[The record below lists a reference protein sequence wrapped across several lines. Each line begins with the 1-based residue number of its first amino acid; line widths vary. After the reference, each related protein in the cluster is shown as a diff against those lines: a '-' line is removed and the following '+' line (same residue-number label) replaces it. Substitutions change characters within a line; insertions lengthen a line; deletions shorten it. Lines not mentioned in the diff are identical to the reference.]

1 MFNFTRFV
9 KTYQILSEALVNK
22 HSSHIEDLIFS
33 RGKQGVED
41 AIQGLKYVV
50 KTIGEQ
56 SVRGSVSTKIDG
68 CIDENT
74 RVVTMRGPKMIKEL
88 TNDDFVKVYDK
99 VSDSY
104 RYCNNTQPRITGRS
118 KKWVKI
124 HTNNNGFLICTEDHK
139 CLTGRRDWI
148 EAQKMEG
155 RSFYCPE
162 MNNKRLPVERVEK
175 LDGKRDQWDLTT
187 SAANF
192 VIVVGSN
199 EVVIHN
205 SPAVFFGNSNKGFF
219 VASKGIFNKTPKI
232 NYTEADIE
240 ANHSGG
246 LADTLKVA
254 LQWLKKVVPNTK
266 DKVYQ
271 GDILFTKDTIK
282 HFQHNGKDLI
292 GFHPNTIIYTVE
304 KDSDIGKTI
313 QNSEIGLAVHTEYEW
328 NGEDPSTLKVS
339 RFGISD
345 DIFKDNSKVFII
357 DTISNLNPKQPLQ
370 FSSEQ
375 YDKINSTL
383 KQIEKLA
390 ATVTWAIFDQD
401 AQLGQYLETFV
412 NTYIR
417 ANKPYPSPDEMTE
430 QFFDWIEQK
439 VADEKGKLKTEKGK
453 ARVDQRYASVR
464 DLKKDSIQI
473 ETMMKIFKLFSE
485 VKLMI
490 IRKLNEMSLY
500 NNFVMKSNGDLV
512 GTGEEG
518 FVITQTNAKGAKLV
532 DRFEFSKNNFASDI
546 VKSWQHARD

>member
-9 KTYQILSEALVNK
+9 ETYQILSEALVNK

-99 VSDSY
+99 ASDSY

-139 CLTGRRDWI
+139 CLTGRRDWV

-162 MNNKRLPVERVEK
+162 LNNKRLPVERVEK

-199 EVVIHN
+199 EVVVHN

-254 LQWLKKVVPNTK
+254 LQWLKNVVPNTK

-370 FSSEQ
+370 FSSDQ
-375 YDKINSTL
+375 YDKINSNL

>member
-162 MNNKRLPVERVEK
+162 MNNKRLLVERVEK

-199 EVVIHN
+199 EVVVHN

-232 NYTEADIE
+232 NYTETDIE
-240 ANHSGG
+240 TNHSGG

>member
-99 VSDSY
+99 ASDSY

-139 CLTGRRDWI
+139 CLTGRRDWV

-162 MNNKRLPVERVEK
+162 LNNKRLPVERVEK

-199 EVVIHN
+199 EVVVHN

-254 LQWLKKVVPNTK
+254 LQWLKNVVPNTK

-339 RFGISD
+339 HFGISD

-370 FSSEQ
+370 FSSDQ
-375 YDKINSTL
+375 YDKINSNL

-390 ATVTWAIFDQD
+390 ATVTWAIFNQD

>member
-139 CLTGRRDWI
+139 CLSGRRDWV

-162 MNNKRLPVERVEK
+162 LNNKRLPVERVEK

-199 EVVIHN
+199 EVVVHN
-205 SPAVFFGNSNKGFF
+205 SPAVFFGNSSKGFF

-232 NYTEADIE
+232 NYTETDIE
-240 ANHSGG
+240 TNHSGG

>member
-9 KTYQILSEALVNK
+9 ETYQILSEALVNK

-99 VSDSY
+99 ASDSY

-139 CLTGRRDWI
+139 CLTGRRDWV

-162 MNNKRLPVERVEK
+162 LNNKRLPVERVEK

-199 EVVIHN
+199 EVVVHN

-370 FSSEQ
+370 FSSDQ

>member
-162 MNNKRLPVERVEK
+162 LNNKRLPVERVEK

-199 EVVIHN
+199 EVVVHN
-205 SPAVFFGNSNKGFF
+205 SPAVFFGNSSKGFF

-232 NYTEADIE
+232 NYTETDIE
-240 ANHSGG
+240 TNHSGG

>member
-254 LQWLKKVVPNTK
+254 LQWLKNVVPNTK

-357 DTISNLNPKQPLQ
+357 DTISNLSPKQPLQ

>member
-9 KTYQILSEALVNK
+9 ETYQILSEALVNK

-74 RVVTMRGPKMIKEL
+74 RVVTMHGPKMIKEL

-99 VSDSY
+99 ASDSY

-139 CLTGRRDWI
+139 CLSGRRDWV

-162 MNNKRLPVERVEK
+162 LNNKRLPVERVEK

-199 EVVIHN
+199 EVVVHN

-232 NYTEADIE
+232 NYTEVDIE

-254 LQWLKKVVPNTK
+254 LQWLKNVVPNTK

-370 FSSEQ
+370 FSSDQ
-375 YDKINSTL
+375 YDKINSNL

>member
-33 RGKQGVED
+33 RGKHGVED

-99 VSDSY
+99 ASDSY

-139 CLTGRRDWI
+139 CLTGRRDWV

-162 MNNKRLPVERVEK
+162 LNNKRLPVERVEK

-199 EVVIHN
+199 EVVVHN

-254 LQWLKKVVPNTK
+254 LQWLKNVVPNTK

-370 FSSEQ
+370 FSSDQ
-375 YDKINSTL
+375 YDKINSNL

>member
-99 VSDSY
+99 ASDSY

-139 CLTGRRDWI
+139 CLSGRRDWV

-162 MNNKRLPVERVEK
+162 LNNKRLPVERVEK

-199 EVVIHN
+199 EVVVHN

-254 LQWLKKVVPNTK
+254 LQWLKNVVPNTK

-370 FSSEQ
+370 FSSDQ
-375 YDKINSTL
+375 YDKINSNL

-417 ANKPYPSPDEMTE
+417 TNKPYPSPLEMTE

-546 VKSWQHARD
+546 IKSWQHARD

>member
-199 EVVIHN
+199 EVVVHN
-205 SPAVFFGNSNKGFF
+205 SPAVFFGNSSKGFF

-375 YDKINSTL
+375 YDKINSNL

>member
-99 VSDSY
+99 ASDSY

-162 MNNKRLPVERVEK
+162 MNNKRLLVERVEK

-205 SPAVFFGNSNKGFF
+205 SPAVFFGNSSKGFF

-232 NYTEADIE
+232 NYTETDIE
-240 ANHSGG
+240 TNHSGG

-375 YDKINSTL
+375 YDKINSNL

>member
-9 KTYQILSEALVNK
+9 ETYQILSEALVNK

-99 VSDSY
+99 ASDSY

-162 MNNKRLPVERVEK
+162 LNNKRLPVERVEK

-199 EVVIHN
+199 EVVVHN

-254 LQWLKKVVPNTK
+254 LQWLKNVVPNTK

-370 FSSEQ
+370 FSSDQ
-375 YDKINSTL
+375 YDKINSNL

-464 DLKKDSIQI
+464 DLKKDSKQI

>member
-99 VSDSY
+99 ASDSY

-139 CLTGRRDWI
+139 CLSGRRDWV

-162 MNNKRLPVERVEK
+162 LNNKQLPVERVEK

-199 EVVIHN
+199 EVVVHN
-205 SPAVFFGNSNKGFF
+205 SPAVFFGNSSKGFF

-254 LQWLKKVVPNTK
+254 LQWLKNVVPNTK

-370 FSSEQ
+370 FSSDQ
-375 YDKINSTL
+375 YDKINSNL

-417 ANKPYPSPDEMTE
+417 TNKPYPSPDEMTE

>member
-99 VSDSY
+99 ASDSY

-139 CLTGRRDWI
+139 CLSGRRDWV

-199 EVVIHN
+199 EVVVHN

-254 LQWLKKVVPNTK
+254 LQWLKNVVPNTK

-464 DLKKDSIQI
+464 DLKKDSKQI

>member
-139 CLTGRRDWI
+139 CLTGRRNWI

-162 MNNKRLPVERVEK
+162 MNNKRLLVERVEK

-199 EVVIHN
+199 EVVVHN
-205 SPAVFFGNSNKGFF
+205 SPAVFFGNSSKGFF

-232 NYTEADIE
+232 NYTETDIE
-240 ANHSGG
+240 TNHSGG

>member
-199 EVVIHN
+199 EVVVHN
-205 SPAVFFGNSNKGFF
+205 SPAVFFGNSSKGFF

-232 NYTEADIE
+232 NYTETDIE
-240 ANHSGG
+240 TNHSGG

>member
-162 MNNKRLPVERVEK
+162 MNNKRLLVERVEK

-199 EVVIHN
+199 EVVVHN
-205 SPAVFFGNSNKGFF
+205 SPAVFFGNSSKGFF

-232 NYTEADIE
+232 NYTETDIE
-240 ANHSGG
+240 TNHSGG

-512 GTGEEG
+512 GAGEEG

>member
-99 VSDSY
+99 ASDSY

-162 MNNKRLPVERVEK
+162 MNNKRLLVKRVEK

-199 EVVIHN
+199 EVVVHN
-205 SPAVFFGNSNKGFF
+205 SPAVFFGNSSKGFF

-232 NYTEADIE
+232 NYTETDIE
-240 ANHSGG
+240 TNHSGG

>member
-56 SVRGSVSTKIDG
+56 SVRGSISTKIDG

-162 MNNKRLPVERVEK
+162 LNNKRLPVERVEK

-199 EVVIHN
+199 EVVVHN

-232 NYTEADIE
+232 NYTETDIE
-240 ANHSGG
+240 TNHSGG

-254 LQWLKKVVPNTK
+254 LQWLKNVVPNTK

-370 FSSEQ
+370 FSSDQ
-375 YDKINSTL
+375 YDKINSNL

-490 IRKLNEMSLY
+490 IHKLNEMSLY

>member
-162 MNNKRLPVERVEK
+162 LNNKQLPVERVEK

-205 SPAVFFGNSNKGFF
+205 SPAVFFGNSSKGFF

-232 NYTEADIE
+232 NYTETDIE
-240 ANHSGG
+240 TNHSGG

>member
-9 KTYQILSEALVNK
+9 ETYQILSEALVNK

-99 VSDSY
+99 ASDSY

-139 CLTGRRDWI
+139 CLSGRRDWV

-162 MNNKRLPVERVEK
+162 LNNKRLPVERVEK

-199 EVVIHN
+199 EVVVHN

-370 FSSEQ
+370 FSSDQ
-375 YDKINSTL
+375 YDKINSNL

-390 ATVTWAIFDQD
+390 ATVTWAIFEQD

>member
-74 RVVTMRGPKMIKEL
+74 RVVTTRGPKMIKEL

-199 EVVIHN
+199 EVVVHN
-205 SPAVFFGNSNKGFF
+205 SPAVFFGNSSKGFF

-232 NYTEADIE
+232 NYTETDIE
-240 ANHSGG
+240 TNHSGG

-417 ANKPYPSPDEMTE
+417 ANKLYPSPDEMTE

>member
-99 VSDSY
+99 ASDSY

-162 MNNKRLPVERVEK
+162 MNNKRLLVERVEK

-199 EVVIHN
+199 EVVVHN
-205 SPAVFFGNSNKGFF
+205 SPAVFFGNSSKGFF

-232 NYTEADIE
+232 NYTETDIE
-240 ANHSGG
+240 TNHSGG

-375 YDKINSTL
+375 YDKINSNL

>member
-9 KTYQILSEALVNK
+9 ETYQILSEALVNK

-99 VSDSY
+99 ASDSY

-139 CLTGRRDWI
+139 CLTGRRDWV

-162 MNNKRLPVERVEK
+162 LNNKRLPVERVEK

-199 EVVIHN
+199 EVVVHN

-254 LQWLKKVVPNTK
+254 LQWLKNVVPNTK

-370 FSSEQ
+370 FSSDQ
-375 YDKINSTL
+375 YDKINSNL

-464 DLKKDSIQI
+464 DLKKNSIQI
-473 ETMMKIFKLFSE
+473 ETMMKIFKLFS
-485 VKLMI
+485 
-490 IRKLNEMSLY
+490 
-500 NNFVMKSNGDLV
+500 
-512 GTGEEG
+512 
-518 FVITQTNAKGAKLV
+518 
-532 DRFEFSKNNFASDI
+532 DR
-546 VKSWQHARD
+546 KSWIII

>member
-99 VSDSY
+99 ASDSY

-162 MNNKRLPVERVEK
+162 LNNKRLPVERVEK

-192 VIVVGSN
+192 VIVVSSN
-199 EVVIHN
+199 EVVVHN

-254 LQWLKKVVPNTK
+254 LQWLKNVVPNTK

-370 FSSEQ
+370 FSSDQ
-375 YDKINSTL
+375 YDP
-383 KQIEKLA
+383 Q
-390 ATVTWAIFDQD
+390 
-401 AQLGQYLETFV
+401 
-412 NTYIR
+412 
-417 ANKPYPSPDEMTE
+417 AN
-430 QFFDWIEQK
+430 
-439 VADEKGKLKTEKGK
+439 
-453 ARVDQRYASVR
+453 
-464 DLKKDSIQI
+464 
-473 ETMMKIFKLFSE
+473 
-485 VKLMI
+485 
-490 IRKLNEMSLY
+490 
-500 NNFVMKSNGDLV
+500 
-512 GTGEEG
+512 
-518 FVITQTNAKGAKLV
+518 
-532 DRFEFSKNNFASDI
+532 
-546 VKSWQHARD
+546 

>member
-9 KTYQILSEALVNK
+9 ETYQILSEALVNK

-99 VSDSY
+99 ALDSY

-139 CLTGRRDWI
+139 CLSGRRDWV
-148 EAQKMEG
+148 EAQKMKG

-162 MNNKRLPVERVEK
+162 MNNKRLLVERVEK

-205 SPAVFFGNSNKGFF
+205 SPAVFFGNSSKGFF

-232 NYTEADIE
+232 NYTETDIE
-240 ANHSGG
+240 TNHSGG

>member
-9 KTYQILSEALVNK
+9 ETYQILSEALVNK

-99 VSDSY
+99 ASDSY

-139 CLTGRRDWI
+139 CLTGRRDWV

-162 MNNKRLPVERVEK
+162 LNNKQLPVERVEK

-199 EVVIHN
+199 EVVVHN

-254 LQWLKKVVPNTK
+254 LQWLKNVVPNTK

-370 FSSEQ
+370 FSSDQ
-375 YDKINSTL
+375 YDKINSNL

-490 IRKLNEMSLY
+490 IHKLNEMSLY

>member
-99 VSDSY
+99 ASDSY

-199 EVVIHN
+199 EVVVHN

-254 LQWLKKVVPNTK
+254 LQWLKNVVPNTK

-546 VKSWQHARD
+546 VKSWQHAHD

>member
-99 VSDSY
+99 ASDSY

-199 EVVIHN
+199 EVVVHN

-254 LQWLKKVVPNTK
+254 LQWLKNVVPNTK

-375 YDKINSTL
+375 YDKINSNL

>member
-162 MNNKRLPVERVEK
+162 MNNKRLLVERVEK

-205 SPAVFFGNSNKGFF
+205 SPAVFFGNSSKGFF

-232 NYTEADIE
+232 NYTETDIE
-240 ANHSGG
+240 TNHSGG

>member
-1 MFNFTRFV
+1 MFNFTRFA

-99 VSDSY
+99 ASDSY

-199 EVVIHN
+199 EVVVHN

-254 LQWLKKVVPNTK
+254 LQWLKNVVPNTK

-464 DLKKDSIQI
+464 DLKKDSKQI

>member
-99 VSDSY
+99 ASDSY

-139 CLTGRRDWI
+139 CLSGRRDWV

-162 MNNKRLPVERVEK
+162 LNNKRLPVERVEK

-199 EVVIHN
+199 EVVVHN

-254 LQWLKKVVPNTK
+254 LQWLKNVVPNTK

-370 FSSEQ
+370 FSSDQ
-375 YDKINSTL
+375 YDKINSNL

>member
-9 KTYQILSEALVNK
+9 ETYQILSEALVNK

-99 VSDSY
+99 ASDSY

-139 CLTGRRDWI
+139 CLSGRRDWV

-162 MNNKRLPVERVEK
+162 LNNKRLPVERVEK

-199 EVVIHN
+199 EVVVHN

-219 VASKGIFNKTPKI
+219 VASKGIFNKIPKI
-232 NYTEADIE
+232 NYTETDIE
-240 ANHSGG
+240 TNHSGG

-370 FSSEQ
+370 FSSDQ
-375 YDKINSTL
+375 YDKINSNL

>member
-162 MNNKRLPVERVEK
+162 MNNKRLLVERVEK

-205 SPAVFFGNSNKGFF
+205 SPAVFFGNSSKGFF

-232 NYTEADIE
+232 NYTETDIE
-240 ANHSGG
+240 TNHSGG

-345 DIFKDNSKVFII
+345 NIFKDNSKVFII

-390 ATVTWAIFDQD
+390 ATVTWAIFNQD

>member
-68 CIDENT
+68 CIDKNT

-99 VSDSY
+99 ASDSY

-139 CLTGRRDWI
+139 CLSGRRDWV

-162 MNNKRLPVERVEK
+162 LNNKRLPVERVEK

-199 EVVIHN
+199 EVVVHN

-254 LQWLKKVVPNTK
+254 LQWLKNVVPNTK

-370 FSSEQ
+370 FSSDQ
-375 YDKINSTL
+375 YDKINSNL

-546 VKSWQHARD
+546 IKSWQHARD

>member
-139 CLTGRRDWI
+139 CLTGGRDWI

-162 MNNKRLPVERVEK
+162 MNNKRLLVERVEK

-192 VIVVGSN
+192 AIVVGSN

-205 SPAVFFGNSNKGFF
+205 SPAVFFGNSSKGFF

-232 NYTEADIE
+232 NYTETDIE
-240 ANHSGG
+240 TNHSGG

-390 ATVTWAIFDQD
+390 ATVTWAIFNQD

>member
-9 KTYQILSEALVNK
+9 ETYQILSEALVNK

-162 MNNKRLPVERVEK
+162 MNNKRLLVERVEK

-199 EVVIHN
+199 EVVVHN

-232 NYTEADIE
+232 NYTETDIE
-240 ANHSGG
+240 TNHSGG

-254 LQWLKKVVPNTK
+254 LQWLKNVVPNTK

-370 FSSEQ
+370 FSSDQ
-375 YDKINSTL
+375 YDKINSNL

-464 DLKKDSIQI
+464 DMKKDSIQI

-490 IRKLNEMSLY
+490 IHKLNEMSLY

>member
-99 VSDSY
+99 ASDSY

-199 EVVIHN
+199 EVVVHN

-254 LQWLKKVVPNTK
+254 LQWLKNVVPNTK

-464 DLKKDSIQI
+464 DLKKDSKQI